1 MHDDDEYL
9 LLQMISDYERR
20 ADEFDNSAATMRG
33 RLNDP
38 DDLGVLHSRDM
49 VADFLQSYERRAH
62 DSRRKAALLRRLRDM
77 ALGEQVDG

>member
-1 MHDDDEYL
+1 
-9 LLQMISDYERR
+9 
-20 ADEFDNSAATMRG
+20 MRG